1 MQIYNKKKHLE
12 LVKRL
17 LDLRNKKI
25 FFHENP
31 KEFLELSTRSDAKYV
46 LMQAAQVIEHKMQ
59 RVVNLKNYKI
69 VVDGQITSRELLRHF
84 QQYDSAITSRHII
97 QNMFY
102 QHTLRRSSTFNYY
115 AEDLSFLF
123 ENVINYFLFF

>member
-31 KEFLELSTRSDAKYV
+31 KEFLELSTRGDAKYV

>member
-1 MQIYNKKKHLE
+1 M
-12 LVKRL
+12 KRL

-31 KEFLELSTRSDAKYV
+31 KEFLELSTRGDAKYV